1 MKKPEEVIRNFK
13 KSDDV
18 LLQQSDVKLASFI
31 RNKSRFVERFP
42 QLADP
47 FAAEWEAATNSA
59 REILPDYASVIN
71 QVNST
76 EALNA
81 LIALGANLYQS
92 LLLYVR
98 LAFSD
103 DATAMS
109 LFGQP
114 QYAAASR
121 SAIKLPLLLRTAFI
135 QASKPEFKAALTAK
149 GMKLSEIDQLL
160 SMADNIT
167 GLDVE
172 QEKAKNQRSQDAINR
187 ITALNAV
194 WERITVVCFCAKLI
208 FQKDATRYNLF
219 LLNDGDNPEKKHEE

>member
-13 KSDDV
+13 KSDEA

-47 FAAEWEAATNSA
+47 FAAEWKEATSKA
-59 REILPDYASVIN
+59 RGILPDYASVLN

-81 LIALGANLYQS
+81 QIELGANLYQS

-103 DATAMS
+103 DATALS

-121 SAIKLPLLLRTAFI
+121 SAIKLPMLLRTAFI
-135 QASKPEFKAALTAK
+135 QASKPEYNAALTGK
-149 GMKLSEIDQLL
+149 GMRLQEIDLLL
-160 SMADNIT
+160 SMADNIVD
-167 GLDVE
+167 LDIE
-172 QEKAKNQRSQDAINR
+172 QDNAIKQRKLDAINR

-194 WERITVVCFCAKLI
+194 WEKITLVCFCAKLI

-219 LLNDGDNPEKKHEE
+219 LLNDVDNPEKKHEE

>member
-13 KSDDV
+13 KSDEA
-18 LLQQSDVKLASFI
+18 LLQQSGVKLASFI
-31 RNKSRFVERFP
+31 KNKSRFVKRFP

-59 REILPDYASVIN
+59 REILPDYASVLN

-81 LIALGANLYQS
+81 LIAQGANLYQS

-121 SAIKLPLLLRTAFI
+121 SAIKLPMLLRTAFI
-135 QASKPEFKAALTAK
+135 QASKPEIKAALTGK
-149 GMKLSEIDQLL
+149 GMKLSEIDLLL
-160 SMADNIT
+160 SMADNIVD
-167 GLDVE
+167 LDVA
-172 QEKAKNQRSQDAINR
+172 QENAKKQRKLDAINR
-187 ITALNAV
+187 ITALNTV
-194 WERITVVCFCAKLI
+194 WEKITLVCFCAKLV
-208 FQKDATRYNLF
+208 FQKDAARYNLF
-219 LLNDGDNPEKKHEE
+219 LLNDGNNPGKKPEA

>member
-13 KSDDV
+13 KSDDA
-18 LLQQSDVKLASFI
+18 LLQQSEVKLASFI

-47 FAAEWEAATNSA
+47 FAAEWEAATSSA
-59 REILPDYASVIN
+59 REFPPDYVSVSHQIIR
-71 QVNST
+71 T
-76 EALNA
+76 DALNA
-81 LIALGANLYQS
+81 QIEQGANLYQS

-103 DATAMS
+103 DATALS

-135 QASKPEFKAALTAK
+135 QASKPEYNAALTGK
-149 GMKLSEIDQLL
+149 GMKLSEIDLLL
-160 SMADNIT
+160 SMADNIVD
-167 GLDVE
+167 LDIA
-172 QEKAKNQRSQDAINR
+172 QDNAIKQRKLDAFNR

-194 WERITVVCFCAKLI
+194 WEKITLVCFCAKLI

-219 LLNDGDNPEKKHEE
+219 LLNDGDSLEKKPEE

>member
-13 KSDDV
+13 KSDEE

-31 RNKSRFVERFP
+31 KNKSRFVERFP

-47 FAAEWEAATNSA
+47 FATEWKEATSNA
-59 REILPDYASVIN
+59 REILPDYASVSY

-81 LIALGANLYQS
+81 QIEEGANLYQS

-103 DATAMS
+103 DATALS

-121 SAIKLPLLLRTAFI
+121 SAIKLPLLLRTAFL
-135 QASKPEFKAALTAK
+135 QASKPEFKDALTGK
-149 GMKLSEIDQLL
+149 GMKLAEIDQLL
-160 SMADNIT
+160 TMADSIVD
-167 GLDVE
+167 LDIA
-172 QEKAKNQRSQDAINR
+172 QDNAIKQRKLDAFNR
-187 ITALNAV
+187 ITALNAI
-194 WERITVVCFCAKLI
+194 WERITLVCFCAKLV

-219 LLNDGDNPEKKHEE
+219 LLNDGDNPEKKPEE